1 METELC
7 KKRIIYLSKGY
18 HLIRIYLSQFCFKV
32 GGGGGYI
39 FYYVVSFVKRCAL
52 HGKLNFSF
60 SGMKC
65 FVNKMN
71 FGVVSKYIKIKMR
84 YYLISFRFLV
94 V

>member
-1 METELC
+1 M
-7 KKRIIYLSKGY
+7 SKGY
-18 HLIRIYLSQFCFKV
+18 HLIRIYLSQV
-32 GGGGGYI
+32 GCWGGGGYI

-71 FGVVSKYIKIKMR
+71 FGVVSKYIKIKMG
-84 YYLISFRFLV
+84 YYLISFGFLV